1 MVLNLTEDYKKVI
14 QFLTLLDMLYGKHSV
29 CIFKGAEQLISL
41 LPLPFTFD
49 IYNRVVPALKSI
61 DEQTAISKQEY
72 YSFIMDY
79 TEQEKLLPTS
89 SIEPIGDNM
98 ITISSFAEVLLSIEK
113 CNTTPV
119 VSQTVLEEL

>member
-1 MVLNLTEDYKKVI
+1 MVLNLTQDYKKVI
-14 QFLTLLDMLYGKHSV
+14 QFLTLLDMLYGKHGV
-29 CIFKGAEQLISL
+29 CIFKRAEQLISL

-89 SIEPIGDNM
+89 FIEPIGDNM

-113 CNTTPV
+113 RNATPV
-119 VSQTVLEEL
+119 ASQSILE

>member
-1 MVLNLTEDYKKVI
+1 MVLNLTQDYKKVI

-29 CIFKGAEQLISL
+29 CIFKRAEQLISL

-61 DEQTAISKQEY
+61 DEQTAINEQEY
-72 YSFIMDY
+72 YACIIDY
-79 TEQEKLLPTS
+79 TEQEKPLFTS
-89 SIEPIGDNM
+89 FIEPIGDNM

-113 CNTTPV
+113 RNATPV
-119 VSQTVLEEL
+119 ASQSILE

>member
-1 MVLNLTEDYKKVI
+1 MVLNLTQDYKKVI

-29 CIFKGAEQLISL
+29 CIFKRAEQLISL

-79 TEQEKLLPTS
+79 TDQE
-89 SIEPIGDNM
+89 
-98 ITISSFAEVLLSIEK
+98 
-113 CNTTPV
+113 
-119 VSQTVLEEL
+119 